1 MNGVVRLRSTAK
13 GQSGNLRAVN
23 FVSALYFGTTE
34 PDFSELKQG
43 NGLLLE
49 MNNRNSY
56 KKRFRGLDF

>member
-1 MNGVVRLRSTAK
+1 METYAF
-13 GQSGNLRAVN
+13 VN
-23 FVSALYFGTTE
+23 FMSACFGTIK

-49 MNNRNSY
+49 INNKTSF